1 LRSAKENFQRAGL
14 KATKG
19 QSLHSMWPVFKDFEI
34 ERVDG
39 ELFIFAPPKPDP
51 MTQAENV
58 RGDFVELDSGCDRF
72 YAPLTRYPDLFVR
85 FARLYTGKKALTED
99 EMLEMALGWARAY
112 GILGVEG
119 IDPPAHHGKRRS
131 GRRESVT
138 TFVREAKTAAF
149 VLDAFE
155 AASSDNPEM
164 VRKGAEQHWPGAL
177 EYIHEIPLERSRDML
192 TANVVEVVGGY
203 VEPDSFPTLRNV
215 FGSTSQ
221 GWGFRS
227 SLGAMY
233 LQMMFYI
240 LEPEMLR
247 WCKAT
252 DCNQIVTFEEGT
264 APESPRKGARGEY
277 RTRGDKE
284 YCSKA
289 CAERMGYRRRNTRN
303 RAGAI

>member
-1 LRSAKENFQRAGL
+1 
-14 KATKG
+14 
-19 QSLHSMWPVFKDFEI
+19 
-34 ERVDG
+34 
-39 ELFIFAPPKPDP
+39 

-58 RGDFVELDSGCDRF
+58 RGDFVELDSGFDRF

-203 VEPDSFPTLRNV
+203 VEPDSFPTLRTV

-221 GWGFRS
+221 GWGFRPL
-227 SLGAMY
+227 LGAMY

-264 APESPRKGARGEY
+264 APDSPRKGARGKY

-289 CAERMGYRRRNTRN
+289 CAETMGYRRRNTRN

>member
-1 LRSAKENFQRAGL
+1 LRSTKENFTRAGL

-19 QSLHSMWPVFKDFEI
+19 QELHSMWPVFEDFET

-39 ELFIFAPPKPDP
+39 ELFIFAPPKHHLGTLDDR
-51 MTQAENV
+51 V
-58 RGDFVELDSGCDRF
+58 RGDWVEQDSGFDQF

-85 FARLYTGKKALTED
+85 FARLYPGKEALTED
-99 EMLEMALGWARAY
+99 ERLEMALGWARTY

-119 IDPPAHHGKRRS
+119 IDPLAHHGKRRS
-131 GRRESVT
+131 GRRENVT

-149 VLDAFE
+149 VLAAFE

-164 VRKGAEQHWPGAL
+164 VRKCAEQHWPAAL
-177 EYIHEIPLERSRDML
+177 EYIHELPLERSRDML
-192 TANVVEVVGGY
+192 TANVVELVGGY
-203 VEPDSFPTLRNV
+203 VEHDCYPTLRNV

-227 SLGAMY
+227 LLGAMY

-264 APESPRKGARGEY
+264 APESPRKGSRGKY

-303 RAGAI
+303 RAGPI